1 MENKYKIPES
11 IINILNKK
19 NKKSKEII
27 LYENDNFILAIDIK
41 NTKEIFHY
49 TAWYKHVM
57 PTIEYANF
65 MVLQHIIDLKN
76 ELLEKN
82 IIKKNTK
89 CFVHYPPSI
98 YQLHVHFTDPKHID
112 ERPDNEILNIKQIEK
127 YLNYK
132 YLSKL

>member
-1 MENKYKIPES
+1 MENKYKIPKN

-19 NKKSKEII
+19 TNEKI
-27 LYENDNFILAIDIK
+27 LYENNNFILVVDIK

-57 PTIEYANF
+57 PNIEYANF

-76 ELLEKN
+76 ELIKKN
-82 IIKKNTK
+82 IIKENTK
-89 CFVHYPPSI
+89 CFVHHPPSI
-98 YQLHVHFTDPKHID
+98 YQLHVHFTDPKYID
-112 ERPDNEILNIKQIEK
+112 ERPDNEIFNIQQIEK

>member
-1 MENKYKIPES
+1 MENKYKIPKN

-19 NKKSKEII
+19 TNEKI
-27 LYENDNFILAIDIK
+27 LYENNNFILVADIK
-41 NTKEIFHY
+41 NTKDIFHY

-57 PTIEYANF
+57 PNIEYANF

-76 ELLEKN
+76 ELLENN

-98 YQLHVHFTDPKHID
+98 YQLHVHFTDPKHVD
-112 ERPDNEILNIKQIEK
+112 KRPDNEIFNIQQIEK